1 VRVLTSTAARLQR
14 SQVSVQAFTRM
25 SSISLFL
32 LASWADGDRLA
43 LVALQGTLLAIP
55 YTLMEALVGRPLSA
69 GVVPAAWNVESWA
82 KRVAAL
88 TMLPVGLVA
97 FVAVSVA
104 LPDSSLTDRLFV
116 IAPVLLQLPVE
127 ALFWACAR
135 TRGPARA
142 NLLPQLT
149 AIGTL
154 LGGMAFVASEVRVDV
169 AALPAQLLVL
179 TWVLLRPRTGSGGRL
194 RPGARASLS
203 VGAVYCV
210 AALVDLSYTVALPA
224 VAGAV
229 AGQTT
234 VVVLRA
240 LDLAFGPFHVVLSAS
255 TREDIVAGRRARWVT
270 ATRGLTLVTWMVVT
284 AVVVGSEWV
293 RGLLASDLAAVGAA
307 ALAGYCAYKLLLTV
321 STWTSVR
328 HMILARPRRYLVSA
342 VGSRVIAF
350 GGVAVALLWA
360 TEFSDLVIQLVI
372 CEALVGAWFLVR
384 MRFTPSDEAG
394 PEAVEVAPESRT
406 SSVTAAP
413 G

>member
-1 VRVLTSTAARLQR
+1 
-14 SQVSVQAFTRM
+14 
-25 SSISLFL
+25 
-32 LASWADGDRLA
+32 
-43 LVALQGTLLAIP
+43 
-55 YTLMEALVGRPLSA
+55 
-69 GVVPAAWNVESWA
+69 
-82 KRVAAL
+82 
-88 TMLPVGLVA
+88 
-97 FVAVSVA
+97 
-104 LPDSSLTDRLFV
+104 
-116 IAPVLLQLPVE
+116 
-127 ALFWACAR
+127 
-135 TRGPARA
+135 
-142 NLLPQLT
+142 
-149 AIGTL
+149 
-154 LGGMAFVASEVRVDV
+154 MAFVASEVRVDV

-229 AGQTT
+229 AGQTA

>member
-1 VRVLTSTAARLQR
+1 M
-14 SQVSVQAFTRM
+14 SVQALTRL

-69 GVVPAAWNVESWA
+69 SVVPLAWNVESWA

-97 FVAVSVA
+97 FLSVSVA
-104 LPDSSLTDRLFV
+104 LPDSSLNDRLFV

-127 ALFWACAR
+127 ALFWACAN

-154 LGGMAFVASEVRVDV
+154 LGGAAFVASEVRVDV

-179 TWVLLRPRTGSGGRL
+179 TWVVLRPRTGSGGRV

-203 VGAVYCV
+203 AGAVYCV
-210 AALVDLSYTVALPA
+210 AALVDLSYTVALPS

-229 AGQTT
+229 AGQTA
-234 VVVLRA
+234 VVVVRA
-240 LDLAFGPFHVVLSAS
+240 FDLAFGPFHVVLSAS

-270 ATRGLTLVTWMVVT
+270 ATRGLTLVAWLAVT

-293 RGLLASDLAAVGAA
+293 RGLLAADLAAVGTAVV
-307 ALAGYCAYKLLLTV
+307 AGYCVYKLLLTV
-321 STWTSVR
+321 STWMSVR
-328 HMILARPRRYLVSA
+328 HMIQARPRRYLVSA
-342 VGSRVIAF
+342 IGSRVIAF
-350 GGVAVALLWA
+350 GGVAVALVWA
-360 TEFSDLVIQLVI
+360 AELSDLVIQLVV
-372 CEALVGAWFLVR
+372 CEALVAAWFLVR
-384 MRFTPSDEAG
+384 MRSTPADGAGSEA
-394 PEAVEVAPESRT
+394 AEVAPESRT

-413 G
+413 A

>member
-1 VRVLTSTAARLQR
+1 MRVLISTAARLQR
-14 SQVSVQAFTRM
+14 SQVSVQALTRL

-43 LVALQGTLLAIP
+43 LVALQGTLLAVP

-69 GVVPAAWNVESWA
+69 GVVPLAWNVESWA

-88 TMLPVGLVA
+88 TMLPVGVVA
-97 FVAVSVA
+97 FLSVSVA

-142 NLLPQLT
+142 NRLPQLT

-154 LGGMAFVASEVRVDV
+154 VAGAAFVALEVRVDI
-169 AALPAQLLVL
+169 AALPAQMAVL
-179 TWVLLRPRTGSGGRL
+179 AWVLLRPRTGSGGRA
-194 RPGARASLS
+194 RPGVRASLS
-203 VGAVYCV
+203 VGAVYCI
-210 AALVDLSYTVALPA
+210 AALVDLSYTVALPS

-229 AGQTT
+229 AGQTA

-270 ATRGLTLVTWMVVT
+270 ATRGLTLVAWLIVT
-284 AVVVGSEWV
+284 AVVVASEWV
-293 RGLLASDLAAVGAA
+293 RGLLAADLAAVAA
-307 ALAGYCAYKLLLTV
+307 AVVAGYCAYKLLLTV

-328 HMILARPRRYLVSA
+328 HMIRAHPRRYLVSA
-342 VGSRVIAF
+342 IGSRVIAF
-350 GGVAVALLWA
+350 GGVAVALVWA
-360 TEFSDLVIQLVI
+360 TEFSDLVIQLVV
-372 CEALVGAWFLVR
+372 CEALVGLWFLAR
-384 MRFTPSDEAG
+384 MRSTPTDGAG
-394 PEAVEVAPESRT
+394 PEAPDAASESRT
-406 SSVTAAP
+406 SSVSAAP
-413 G
+413 A